1 MSALRLLVI
10 GAHPDDAEFHVGG
23 IMQRFCTA
31 GHVVKVISVTDGSA
45 GHHQLTPNALAEVR
59 RAEAA
64 RAAVLF
70 GFSTEVWRWPDGA
83 LTACLAARLQVIR
96 AIRLFAPDLVITH
109 RTNDYHPDHRAVG
122 QLVQDASFMVRV
134 PHVADDVPALR
145 QDPVVMFMADFFS
158 RPNAFRADLV
168 VDVGPQMRGIID
180 MLACHASQVFEWLPW
195 LDGRDNVPTLAED
208 RRVWLERWFEHRPR
222 KIADR
227 FRAELQATYGL
238 NGARV
243 VHAEALEESEYAA
256 RLSNALRQ
264 KLFGWM
270 HSADDAR

>member
-23 IMQRFCTA
+23 ILQRFCNA
-31 GHVVKVISVTDGSA
+31 GHVVKVISVTDGAA
-45 GHHQLTPNALAEVR
+45 GHHLLQPSTLAKVR
-59 RAEAA
+59 RVEAA
-64 RAAVLF
+64 RAAALS
-70 GFSTEVWRWPDGA
+70 GFDTEVWQWPDGE
-83 LTACLAARLQVIR
+83 LTASLPARLQIIR
-96 AIRLFAPDLVITH
+96 AIRSFGPDLVITH

-134 PHVADDVPALR
+134 PHVAPDVPALR

-158 RPNAFRADLV
+158 RPNLFRADLV
-168 VDVGPQMRGIID
+168 VDVGPQLDGIID

-195 LDGRDNVPTLAED
+195 LDGRDDVPTTPAD
-208 RRVWLERWFEHRPR
+208 RRVWLARWFEHRPR

-238 NGARV
+238 YGARV
-243 VHAEALEESEYAA
+243 MHAEALEASEYAA
-256 RLSNALRQ
+256 RLSSALRQ

-270 HSADDAR
+270 HGADDPH

>member
-23 IMQRFCTA
+23 IMQRFCNA
-31 GHVVKVISVTDGSA
+31 GHVVKVTSVTDGSA
-45 GHHQLTPNALAEVR
+45 GHHLLQPNALAEVR
-59 RAEAA
+59 RAESASAA
-64 RAAVLF
+64 ALF
-70 GFSTEVWRWPDGA
+70 GFDTEVWQWPDGA
-83 LTACLAARLQVIR
+83 LTASLPARLQIIR
-96 AIRLFAPDLVITH
+96 AIRSFGPDLVITH

-134 PHVADDVPALR
+134 PHVAPDVAALR
-145 QDPVVMFMADFFS
+145 QDPVVMFMTDFFS
-158 RPNAFRADLV
+158 RPNPFRADLV

-195 LDGRDNVPTLAED
+195 LDGRDTVPTQAED
-208 RRVWLERWFEHRPR
+208 RRDWLMRWFEHRPR

-227 FRAELQATYGL
+227 FRAELQTTYGL
-238 NGARV
+238 YGARV
-243 VHAEALEESEYAA
+243 IHAEALEESEYAA
-256 RLSNALRQ
+256 RLNSALRQ

-270 HSADDAR
+270 HSADDPH